1 MRPNASPTD
10 DDDFDDGLLLESTFF
25 GGSFDDDVNDIET
38 RRQNA
43 FLCRARRG
51 DDDDTERERLYEW
64 RGFPLH

>member
-25 GGSFDDDVNDIET
+25 GGSDDDDVNDIET

-43 FLCRARRG
+43 RFCVAREEGRRRHR
-51 DDDDTERERLYEW
+51 ERENDSMNGETSS
-64 RGFPLH
+64 